1 MNVLPVTL
9 YGDKVLRKKAVPVT
23 PDDKD
28 LVPFIQKMFVTM
40 DNADGI
46 GLAANQVGS
55 SRNLFVIDIS
65 HVKGY
70 EYYKP
75 MVFINPKIV
84 ARSEEQVSY
93 EEGCLSVPDIR
104 AEVMRP
110 EKITIQYV
118 DTEFRPLSLDADG
131 LLARVIQHEYDH
143 LQGIFFV
150 ERIEE
155 EEQKKLKKRLEK
167 IKKREIETDYPVTEP
182 SK

>member
-23 PDDKD
+23 PDDKE
-28 LVPFIQKMFVTM
+28 LVPFIQSMFVTM
-40 DNADGI
+40 ANADGI

-55 SRNLFVIDIS
+55 TRDLFVIDIS
-65 HVKGY
+65 HAKGY

-84 ARSEEQVSY
+84 SRSEELISY

-110 EKITIQYV
+110 EKITIQFV
-118 DTEFRPLSLDADG
+118 DTEFRPQSLEADG

-150 ERIEE
+150 ERIQE

-167 IKKREIETDYPVTEP
+167 IKKREIETDYPVTP
-182 SK
+182 VSK